1 MFGTRV
7 RSGTFRR
14 RVTARSQIKVLDR
27 RSFLVCGTL
36 GGAFLAAMNR
46 FPAFAAADER
56 RSPAF
61 ELAYRQLLGEAEPL
75 TDGSVHLE
83 LPDVPENG
91 NTVPFKMWVD
101 SPMTVS
107 DSIKTLHLM
116 STGNPQP
123 RVAAFH
129 FTPLSGKAQVAGRMR
144 LARSQDVIALAERSD
159 GKFIVTFKKV
169 EVTIGGCGN

>member
-1 MFGTRV
+1 MV
-7 RSGTFRR
+7 RKF
-14 RVTARSQIKVLDR
+14 KVLNR
-27 RSFLVCGTL
+27 RTFLVSGMA
-36 GGAFLAAMNR
+36 GGALLAAASDR
-46 FPAFAAADER
+46 AAVALAQDASR

-75 TDGSVHLE
+75 SDNSIHLE
-83 LPDVPENG
+83 LPEVPENG

-101 SPMTVS
+101 SPMTA
-107 DSIKTLHLM
+107 DDNIKTLHLL

-123 RVAAFH
+123 RVSAFH
-129 FTPLSGKAQVAGRMR
+129 FSPLSGKAQVAGRMR

-159 GKFIVTFKKV
+159 GQFIVAVRKV